1 MALKTNLK
9 RIGAWALCFML
20 LLSCIPV
27 SADDGLL
34 TTRDYSAGYSLD
46 SATWATG
53 DTIDETGEGITPN
66 VSGNVVFQTTWTVP
80 IYFYTQGSDSVS
92 DTSTTLTEKSG
103 TFYNGS
109 DSVSVDVTINADAV
123 QDKLNSLNGQ
133 FVSAKVAGSLAG
145 AKGATGYTSLTLTL
159 TSQRSNRQT
168 THTVTYGGNNSL
180 GSQYSSYA
188 VYVEYKINSVTATF
202 VDSNGNSAAESQNVT
217 PGTAFDLPTP
227 SSVPTGT
234 TFAGW
239 RKSDDTSATPTLY
252 GGTSGTSTA
261 AISEDTTFVAV
272 YSATASFQVDEDLTA
287 PAAQTVL
294 LLGEGNTA
302 TVTMPEAPVKEGYTF
317 AGWRKSGDTSE
328 PPTLYAADTAVTI
341 SANTTF
347 VAVYTPVTYT
357 VTFTI
362 DGETA
367 VELTQTDILYEEEIT
382 LPGYDELEAYGYISE
397 TADIE
402 GWLDDSGN
410 AYELSET
417 YTVTQDTDFTAKVV
431 VYHIVT
437 FDSGLHGTLST
448 EPNDPEDS
456 VDTLVRHGDT
466 LTATELQIWK
476 EAFDIDPLWRFSHWT
491 DEDGNI
497 VTAQTPITADITLT
511 AQYVPQEFC
520 ITGDTHYVA
529 KNGQLQLSVL
539 GAPEDAEIEWN
550 SDNEG
555 LATVN
560 EYGVVTGVAVTGES
574 PVTIT
579 ATWGDQTA
587 CYEVYVV
594 EHVYTV
600 FFEVD
605 GETVYKVPG
614 VPQGASLSDVIAAH
628 AEEYILDLKIS
639 SYNWLLDNEPVTNQT
654 VTGDTTLT
662 GAIKTLKVTFLNI
675 DGSTVY
681 TTVDVQYGD
690 TVGNQMPSIDG
701 LTVPEGQRFVEWRY
715 QATEGEVLFTENTVV
730 TENMTV
736 YPHLESV
743 YTVTFYTDSTKGTLL
758 GTPVYVAAGEP
769 FDTAL
774 YPSLAA
780 PEGQTLRYWVDA
792 TQEPVQVFNP
802 NLPINENKK
811 IYPVFD
817 KYVYVFV
824 DSATGETLG
833 SVYQGDPIQLTVEAP
848 EGEYYIDLTLE
859 NGASLATDGT
869 ATANAET
876 LGEYE
881 AVNGRYTVPVTPN
894 FGDQL
899 TITFHADEDSMLL
912 NANNSDGT
920 YTVTVDAELRMPG
933 ALDIVRTDS
942 EALVLTGWRT
952 ANATTAEFTASEVYS
967 NAALEG
973 VTDLYPVWEATSTA
987 VKITFKSQYPS
998 DAKDSANNTLSDVEY
1013 VIYIERGTKPIL
1025 PTITQAGMQI
1035 PSNTYVTSTG
1045 ETEQRFILSGWST
1058 QKDGK
1063 GSGVDVNAREV
1074 GVYVEGALYETTIN
1088 ADTTFYAIWVDTSI
1102 NESQINASFFIR
1114 SDGTI
1119 PLEPAGYS
1127 DAGYYPNTTTGTHK
1141 DLYVVG
1147 ALKQEVN
1154 IVNNTSKVKEN
1165 LLKEPAAANIVNVLK
1180 KNGIAGS
1187 NNVTFTAENYNKDW
1201 YVEWY
1206 ACKLGNDDCKWHI
1219 DGRIRLTG
1227 YYDVVYHANGG
1238 LTANVP
1244 NAETH
1249 QANENVTVLFKH
1261 NGGSPTRDGYTFLG
1275 WDENP
1280 TATVP
1285 TYTATGTSSFTMP
1298 AKNVDLYAIW
1308 KPNFISITL
1317 NGTKT
1322 VYDSNENRNN
1332 VSAGAYTF
1340 KLEQLIDGEYQRIAT
1355 AQNSAGNPGSF
1366 SFTQNI
1372 EDQGLYTF
1380 RVTEVAGSDAT
1391 IAYDGSVF
1399 IVTVYVRRTDSGLS
1413 VVGQSVSRNG
1423 VMQTNDTTMAFVN
1436 RVGVRNVTVR
1446 KVWNDNNDQDGIR
1459 PSTITVA
1466 LYQNGTQMSVEY
1478 NRTLSAA
1485 TNWTATWEGL
1495 PLQVANEAATYSV
1508 KEVGSV
1514 TGYTSEVTGD
1524 QSSEFVITN
1533 THVPATTEITVTKVW
1548 QDGSNATGKRP
1559 DAIKLVLT
1567 GKVGNTTVVTR
1578 TQSVSNAN
1586 ADTWTYTFT
1595 DLPQYYRGG
1604 NAIVYTVDETT
1615 ADASAAS
1622 TIPGYTKSISGMRIT
1637 NTLTTHSLTVRKTVT
1652 GNLGDKNKEFTFSA
1666 VVYGANDAEIATGS
1680 FTLKHGQER
1689 LITNIPYG
1697 AKVVITEASAP
1708 GYKTTTTVGQ
1718 ATQET
1723 NTCTFDEIL
1732 DDTNSVSFTNDNTA
1746 TIDTGVTLDFLPY
1759 VLLILGVGIAVALWL
1774 VMSANKR
1781 KDD

>member
-46 SATWATG
+46 GALPTANYDVTVSNYLSASTTG
-53 DTIDETGEGITPN
+53 NWQSGYKTSWSIPVYFFPQTDGEKSLTAKTTASASYDSSK
-66 VSGNVVFQTTWTVP
+66 VSP
-80 IYFYTQGSDSVS
+80 
-92 DTSTTLTEKSG
+92 TSTTFNIAGNTDIIG
-103 TFYNGS
+103 TLNNLNAEFSKAYLAK
-109 DSVSVDVTINADAV
+109 SVS
-123 QDKLNSLNGQ
+123 SLQ
-133 FVSAKVAGSLAG
+133 TEISQ
-145 AKGATGYTSLTLTL
+145 LTLS
-159 TSQRSNRQT
+159 TSYSRSGLSGDWVHKCNGT
-168 THTVTYGGNNSL
+168 TISSNNNL
-180 GSQYSSYA
+180 A
-188 VYVEYKINSVTATF
+188 LFVEYKLKSVTATF
-202 VDSNGNSAAESQNVT
+202 VDSNGTTLSTKNDVT
-217 PGTAFDLPTP
+217 PGTAFELPTP
-227 SSVPTGT
+227 TAPKDTS
-234 TFAGW
+234 FAGW
-239 RKSDDTSATPTLY
+239 KKSDDTSEPPTLY
-252 GGTSGTSTA
+252 GGTSGNSTA
-261 AISEDTTFVAV
+261 TIDAATTFVAV
-272 YSATASFQVDEDLTA
+272 YSATASFQVDGGLTA

-302 TVTMPEAPVKEGYTF
+302 TVTMPAAPTKDGYTF
-317 AGWRKSGDTSE
+317 AGWRKSDDTSE
-328 PPTLYAADTAVTI
+328 TPTLYAADTAVTI

-456 VDTLVRHGDT
+456 VDTLVRHSDT

-529 KNGQLQLSVL
+529 VGGEVYLSVL
-539 GAPEDAEIEWN
+539 GAPEDAEITWSS
-550 SDNEG
+550 SDEIH
-555 LATVN
+555 ATVD
-560 EYGVVTGVAVTGES
+560 ESGVVTGVDVTGES

-587 CYEVYVV
+587 SYEVYVV

-600 FFEVD
+600 VFEVD
-605 GETVYKVPG
+605 GVRVYKVPG

-628 AEEYILDLKIS
+628 AEVDIDFDLKIS

-662 GAIKTLKVTFLNI
+662 GAIKTLTVTFLNI
-675 DGSTVY
+675 DGSTEY
-681 TTVDVQYGD
+681 TTVKVQYGD
-690 TVGNQMPSIDG
+690 TVGDRMPSIDD
-701 LTVPEGQRFVEWRY
+701 LNVPEGQRFVEWRY

-758 GTPVYVAAGEP
+758 GVPVYVAAGEP

-774 YPSLAA
+774 YPSLATIT

-792 TQEPVQVFNP
+792 TQESVQVFNP
-802 NLPINENKK
+802 NLPINENKQ

-848 EGEYYIDLTLE
+848 EGKYYIDLTLE
-859 NGASLATDGT
+859 NGRSLATDGT
-869 ATANAET
+869 ETANAET
-876 LGEYE
+876 LGKYE

-952 ANATTAEFTASEVYS
+952 ANATAEFTASEVYS

-998 DAKDSANNTLSDVEY
+998 DAKDSANNTLSNVEY

-1165 LLKEPAAANIVNVLK
+1165 LLKEPAAADIVSVLN

-1322 VYDSNENRNN
+1322 VCDSNGNPKN
-1332 VSAGAYTF
+1332 VSADAYTF
-1340 KLEQLIDGEYQRIAT
+1340 KLEQLIDGEYQEIAT
-1355 AQNSAGNPGSF
+1355 TTNGYGNPNGSF
-1366 SFTQNI
+1366 FFDQAI

-1466 LYQNGTQMSVEY
+1466 LYQNGTQMSVEN

-1495 PLQVANEAATYSV
+1495 PLQVDSQAVTYSV

-1548 QDGSNATGKRP
+1548 QDSSNATGKRP

-1567 GKVGNTTVVTR
+1567 GKVGDTTVVTR
-1578 TQSVSNAN
+1578 TQSVSDVD

-1759 VLLILGVGIAVALWL
+1759 VLLILGVGVVVALWL
-1774 VMSANKR
+1774 VMSAKKR